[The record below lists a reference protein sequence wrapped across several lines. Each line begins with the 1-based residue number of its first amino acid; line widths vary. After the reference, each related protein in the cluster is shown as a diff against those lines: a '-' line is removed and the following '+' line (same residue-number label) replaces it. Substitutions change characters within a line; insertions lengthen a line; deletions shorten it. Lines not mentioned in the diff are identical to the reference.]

1 MVTREE
7 ISAEITKKVKY
18 QVYTCP
24 DLGAYCLLFKE
35 ACRALSKIKFTPTE
49 YQLLLHVLGNSR
61 EDNQIYLNT
70 RIIQEELGVCYNSV
84 KEAINGLRM
93 RQILLPVTYG
103 TGKSTGLYKLGNLTN
118 VLNPHIAFQGKLT
131 SAHAKFISNNVPDIM
146 PLQRLPNG
154 NYVNLAT
161 GECIPPLGDME
172 NGWDIDV

>member
-18 QVYTCP
+18 QVYTCT

-49 YQLLLHVLGNSR
+49 YQLLWYVLGNTR
-61 EDNQIYLNT
+61 EDNQIYLNNG
-70 RIIQEELGVCYNSV
+70 IIQEELGLCYNSV
-84 KEAINGLRM
+84 RDAINGLRM

-131 SAHAKFISNNVPDIM
+131 SAHAKYISNNVPDIM

-172 NGWDIDV
+172 NDWITNV